1 MCPQGVAGTATA
13 AVWTEGQ
20 IRGCTRGRWMSG
32 GRGKEVGS
40 RKAGFGVRH
49 PTTAPT
55 AVLCV
60 RYLPAPASASWGC
73 ISALHSQSPALTG
86 ETKKGLKRLACGAIH
101 SKPFSLLLVDCHA
114 CLQKTRQVCP
124 LLLRCFWTQQRHRR
138 GEDYSNI
145 NNLPRDELQIYTWCV
160 CCVHTYTRRDS
171 VCS

>member
-1 MCPQGVAGTATA
+1 MDVWRPREGSGEQESWLRSSTPHYGTHRRPLCKISTRASLCVVGVHLRSTQPVAGAD
-13 AVWTEGQ
+13 
-20 IRGCTRGRWMSG
+20 RRD
-32 GRGKEVGS
+32 
-40 RKAGFGVRH
+40 
-49 PTTAPT
+49 
-55 AVLCV
+55 
-60 RYLPAPASASWGC
+60 
-73 ISALHSQSPALTG
+73 
-86 ETKKGLKRLACGAIH
+86 KKGLKRLACGAIH